1 MTDDEAGTAPA
12 PADTATGGERT
23 RTELRA
29 FVRRQVALAER
40 PAAAIVAET
49 VEYLHG
55 RAEPDRLAEL
65 AWPVVAEELTA
76 HLAAQESWPE
86 VTDSDRLTAAFRA
99 LTAAG
104 IVARE
109 NFTCCQNCGLGEIG
123 ADVPRGV
130 EPRGYAF
137 YHQQDAEHG
146 VEGAGVYVA
155 YGLFEQPPSAEVGE
169 EVAAALRAQGLTV
182 HWDGDVASRIH
193 VPLRWRRRRV
203 GRLAAV
209 PTPVDE
215 DVEVDVEL
223 LGEWTG
229 VHAPAEGSVPAGR
242 IAALHLPWLP
252 GAVRMR
258 LSWEGRSVEV
268 RRAGDT
274 LVGTYADPGVPELTV
289 GRHDGLA
296 LVRRLCG
303 LPPGGVPAPA
313 PVGFLE
319 VTGDQAGWSDRA
331 VPVDLAE
338 VLALVRA
345 MRPLSY
351 DFLTCVG
358 RSGGCVQTTW
368 EPKGLWVEELD
379 TEAGLVVGRFA
390 TLAEVERVLT
400 VLAVEDRVAVRE
412 LGGELTTM
420 NLR

>member
-1 MTDDEAGTAPA
+1 MTEEDAV
-12 PADTATGGERT
+12 ADPSRADRLP
-23 RTELRA
+23 TELRA
-29 FVRRQVALAER
+29 FVRQQVALAEL
-40 PAAAIVAET
+40 PAAGIVAET

-55 RAEPDRLAEL
+55 RDEPARLAER
-65 AWPVVAEELTA
+65 AWAVVAEELTA
-76 HLAAQESWPE
+76 HLAAQQSWPE

-109 NFTCCQNCGLGEIG
+109 NFTCCQNCGQAEIG
-123 ADVPRGV
+123 AAVPRGV

-137 YHQQDAEHG
+137 YHRQDAERG
-146 VEGAGVYVA
+146 VVGEGLHIA
-155 YGLFEQPPSAEVGE
+155 YGLFERPPTAEIGA

-182 HWDGDVASRIH
+182 HWNGDVASRIH
-193 VPLRWRRRRV
+193 VPLRWQRRLV

-209 PTPVDE
+209 PATMDD
-215 DVEVDVEL
+215 DVEVDVEV
-223 LGEWTG
+223 LGAWTG
-229 VHAPAEGSVPAGR
+229 VHAPAEGPVPASR

-252 GAVRMR
+252 ADVGVR
-258 LSWEGRSVEV
+258 LLLAGRSVEV

-274 LVGTYADPGVPELTV
+274 LVGRYADPDAPELTV
-289 GRHDGLA
+289 ARHDA
-296 LVRRLCG
+296 PELVRRLRG
-303 LPPGGVPAPA
+303 LPPGGAPAPA
-313 PVGFLE
+313 PVGYLE
-319 VTGDQAGWSDRA
+319 VTAEHTNGSDRN
-331 VPVDLAE
+331 VPMDLAE
-338 VLALVRA
+338 ALALVRA

-368 EPKGLWVEELD
+368 QPTGLWVEELD
-379 TEAGLVVGRFA
+379 SAAGLVVGRFA

-412 LGGELTTM
+412 LGGDLTTL